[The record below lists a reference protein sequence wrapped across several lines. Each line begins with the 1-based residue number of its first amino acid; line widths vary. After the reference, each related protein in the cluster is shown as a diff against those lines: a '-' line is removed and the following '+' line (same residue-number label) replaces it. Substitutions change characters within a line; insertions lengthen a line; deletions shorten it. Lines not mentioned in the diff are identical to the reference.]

1 MSSYDKISIH
11 FLNSL
16 YYQDTEMHPPFKK
29 YAHVWR
35 THEQYDFVRMN

>member
-16 YYQDTEMHPPFKK
+16 DYQDTEMHPRFRK
-29 YAHVWR
+29 YAHVSR
-35 THEQYDFVRMN
+35 THEQYDFVCMN